1 MRCRSE
7 FKYLRNNFISRYNEI
22 EKYDFENVESNL
34 PPNWKQFNAIGHFTQ
49 VVWKRATKMGVGKA
63 LSASGTCWVVANY
76 DTGNYNSAEAFKNNV
91 KRPL

>member
-7 FKYLRNNFISRYNEI
+7 FKYLRNTIISRYDEI
-22 EKYDFENVESNL
+22 EKHDFENVENNL

-63 LSASGTCWVVANY
+63 LLQIMILVITI
-76 DTGNYNSAEAFKNNV
+76 
-91 KRPL
+91 PLKHSKTT